1 MMDVFWLQQNQAD
14 VSPQDHWLSETETAL
29 LDEMRFL
36 KRRADWRLGR
46 WTAKNA
52 LAARLNLPARA
63 FSSLEIRPAK
73 SGAPQAYF
81 LDKLC
86 PVSISLSHRDGKA
99 VCVLA
104 DARAALGC
112 DLELIEPHSDN
123 FVADYFTREEQGL
136 ISRAAGPDR
145 EELITLLW
153 SAKESTLK
161 ALGTGLRLDTRS
173 VVVEPCFSNSQAGNS
188 HHSWQPLR
196 VRYGDLQMFPG
207 WWRRVGDCLST
218 IVSIPAGAAP
228 TLLNPTPIIRR
239 AG

>member
-104 DARAALGC
+104 DAR
-112 DLELIEPHSDN
+112 
-123 FVADYFTREEQGL
+123 T
-136 ISRAAGPDR
+136 
-145 EELITLLW
+145 
-153 SAKESTLK
+153 
-161 ALGTGLRLDTRS
+161 
-173 VVVEPCFSNSQAGNS
+173 
-188 HHSWQPLR
+188 PLR
-196 VRYGDLQMFPG
+196 QL
-207 WWRRVGDCLST
+207 RRG
-218 IVSIPAGAAP
+218 
-228 TLLNPTPIIRR
+228 LLDPRR
-239 AG
+239 AGVDFTCSWSRPRGTDHAAVEREGEHSQSPGDWAPSRHSQRSRRTVFQ